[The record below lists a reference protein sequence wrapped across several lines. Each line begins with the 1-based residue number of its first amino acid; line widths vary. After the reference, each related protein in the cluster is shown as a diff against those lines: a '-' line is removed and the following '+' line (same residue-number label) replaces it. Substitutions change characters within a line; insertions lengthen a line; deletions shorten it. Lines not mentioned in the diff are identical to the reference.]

1 MPAPVPSHPR
11 VTRRPTATLARMGAA
26 VAFDAA
32 RIEVVP
38 GEVATVEVRVRNTG
52 QVVDQFDLDVL
63 GDIAGWVEVQP
74 ASINLLPSAEQV
86 VTLKFTPPRSATAPA
101 GEATFALRVLSHED
115 TAGSVIEEA
124 VVLVSPFVEI
134 AAELVPRT
142 SRGSRKGRHELAVDN
157 AGNQPT
163 MVEIRMVDVD
173 RLLEFRI
180 DTSRLDTDPGTAT
193 FVDLQ
198 ARPVKRFLRGANKTL
213 PFEVVVTPEGGEP
226 QTIQG
231 SMLQQAVLPK
241 WLMVAG
247 LLVVAGVAM
256 LAALWFTVVRPEVQS
271 TARQAVQ
278 QETTKLAE
286 SIAAA
291 QSQAASAAADAEE
304 AKVAAGIGPDGTPPG
319 AEEPTP
325 TVPPEPRGPAEA
337 AFAPTA
343 TDLRITTEAAPGTA
357 GEFTTFTSEPPED
370 KLVWVS
376 DMVLQNP
383 RGDSGILQVRRGD
396 DVLFEVGL
404 DNFRDLDYHFI
415 QPVRFSQD
423 QAIVVAVDCRNPG
436 TTACTP
442 AVYFTGQI
450 LPVPSSP
457 APATPAAPGEGG

>member
-1 MPAPVPSHPR
+1 
-11 VTRRPTATLARMGAA
+11 MGAA
-26 VAFDAA
+26 VAFGAA

-38 GEVATVEVRVRNTG
+38 GETTTVDVRVRNTG
-52 QVVDQFDLDVL
+52 QVVDQYDLDVL
-63 GDIAGWVEVQP
+63 GDITSWVAVRP
-74 ASINLLPSAEQV
+74 ASINLLPGAEET
-86 VTLKFTPPRSATAPA
+86 VTLTFTPPRSSAAPA

-115 TAGSVIEEA
+115 TAGSVIDEA
-124 VVLVSPFVEI
+124 VVVVAPFVDI

-163 MVEIRMVDVD
+163 MVEIRMLDPD

-193 FVDLQ
+193 FVGLQ
-198 ARPVKRFLRGANKTL
+198 ARPAKRFLRGPNKTL
-213 PFEVVVTPEGGEP
+213 PFEVVVIPEGGEP
-226 QTIQG
+226 QNIPG
-231 SMLQQAVLPK
+231 SLLQEAVLPK
-241 WLMVAG
+241 WLMVAA
-247 LLVVAGVAM
+247 LFAVAGIVM
-256 LAALWFTVVRPEVQS
+256 LTALWFTVIKPEVRS
-271 TARQAVQ
+271 TAKEAVQ

-286 SIAAA
+286 SIAAV
-291 QSQAASAAADAEE
+291 QSEAAAAAADAEE
-304 AKVAAGIGPDGTPPG
+304 AKAAAGLGPGGADPG
-319 AEEPTP
+319 AGEPTP
-325 TVPPEPRGPAEA
+325 TPTAEPRGPAEA

-343 TDLRITTEAAPGTA
+343 TDLRITTEAEPNTA

-383 RGDSGILQVRRGD
+383 RGDSGILQVRRGE

-436 TTACTP
+436 TTVCTP

-457 APATPAAPGEGG
+457 APATPAAPGDGG